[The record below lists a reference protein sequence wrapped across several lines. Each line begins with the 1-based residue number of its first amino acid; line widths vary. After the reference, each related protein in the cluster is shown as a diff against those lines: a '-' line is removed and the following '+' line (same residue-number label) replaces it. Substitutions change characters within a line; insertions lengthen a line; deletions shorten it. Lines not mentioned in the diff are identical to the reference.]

1 MKGKKNRYEMEVL
14 YELYSVKYVKAE
26 IDKYK
31 EIRTKILKEL
41 NPSSELGSVDYSKW
55 KVDGNGNQTPLEI
68 QMKHLIETN
77 ANIFGL
83 EQLLNILE
91 ETAKKKKECIE
102 SVLTDREKLIF
113 QKSFIDDM
121 TNEDICLEYGI
132 SLRTITRDRQ
142 EIIRKMSTMKGIIEK
157 ISKECS

>member
-14 YELYSVKYVKAE
+14 YELYSIKYVKTE
-26 IDKYK
+26 IDKCK

-55 KVDGNGNQTPLEI
+55 KVDGNGNQTPLEL
-68 QMKHLIETN
+68 QMKQLIETN

-83 EQLLNILE
+83 EQLLNILG
-91 ETAKKKKECIE
+91 ETANKKKECIE

-113 QKSFIDDM
+113 QKSFIDDL
-121 TNEDICLEYGI
+121 TNEDISLEYGI
-132 SLRTITRDRQ
+132 SLRTITRDRK